1 MNSND
6 FFESIAER
14 IIEKASDDAMVLPFG
29 IVAFESESQMAELF
43 KKALLDYSIEKLDD
57 KDENK
62 VIVEDLGFIMSRL
75 NEQFTSKE
83 EKEDF
88 YQNYA
93 QGLLGV
99 YSELMG
105 VKLEWDDVAETAE
118 GEYPK
123 IEGDTFYTK
132 PSTTCEEATIWL
144 FKQMEK
150 KLNPFK
156 EVEMTNSNDKEKKE
170 KEKKLKTRRL
180 QKKR

>member
-1 MNSND
+1 MSSND
-6 FFESIAER
+6 FFESMAER
-14 IIEKASDDAMVLPFG
+14 IIEKASYDAMVLPFG
-29 IVAFESESQMAELF
+29 IVAFESKSQMAELF
-43 KKALLDYSIEKLDD
+43 KKALFDYSIEKLDD

-75 NEQFTSKE
+75 NEQFTSTE
-83 EKEDF
+83 EKDDF

-99 YSELMG
+99 YGELIG
-105 VKLEWDDVAETAE
+105 VKLEWDDVAETSE

-150 KLNPFK
+150 KLKEQPEPDKTIVEENKKTYKKNPFK
-156 EVEMTNSNDKEKKE
+156 RWKI
-170 KEKKLKTRRL
+170 
-180 QKKR
+180 